1 MVLSAF
7 TLLHVAISLVGI
19 AAGFVVA
26 AGLLGS
32 KRLLGSSLS
41 RGWTILFLA
50 TTILTSLTG
59 FLFPVTSLLPS
70 HIVGILSLALLAAA
84 SFALY
89 GKHLAGYWRAIYVV
103 TALISLYLN
112 VFVLI
117 IQSFLKVPALK
128 ALAPTQTEP
137 AFVAVQAATL
147 LLFVILTIFAAIRFR
162 SPAFA

>member
-1 MVLSAF
+1 MSAL
-7 TLLHVAISLVGI
+7 TLIHVAISLVGI
-19 AAGFVVA
+19 ATGFVVA
-26 AGLLGS
+26 AGLL
-32 KRLLGSSLS
+32 SSTMS

-59 FLFPVTSLLPS
+59 FVLPAASLLPS
-70 HIVGILSLALLAAA
+70 HIVAILSLVLLAVAV
-84 SFALY
+84 FALY
-89 GKHLAGYWRAIYVV
+89 RKHLSGIWRAIYVV

-137 AFVAVQAATL
+137 AFVAVQAVVLA
-147 LLFVILTIFAAIRFR
+147 LFVILTILAAIRFR
-162 SPAFA
+162 SPAVA

>member
-1 MVLSAF
+1 MVLSAL
-7 TLLHVAISLVGI
+7 TLGHVAISLVGI
-19 AAGFVVA
+19 VAGFVAA
-26 AGLLGS
+26 AGLL
-32 KRLLGSSLS
+32 SSNVT

-59 FLFPVTSLLPS
+59 FLFPVASLLPS
-70 HIVGILSLALLAAA
+70 HVVGILSLVLLAAA
-84 SFALY
+84 MFALY
-89 GKHLAGYWRAIYVV
+89 GKHLSGYWRAIYVV
-103 TALISLYLN
+103 TALTSLYLN

-147 LLFVILTIFAAIRFR
+147 ALFVILTIIAAIRFR
-162 SPAFA
+162 SPAVA

>member
-19 AAGFVVA
+19 AAGFVAA
-26 AGLLGS
+26 AGLLRS
-32 KRLLGSSLS
+32 NMS
-41 RGWTILFLA
+41 RGWTLLFLA

-59 FLFPVTSLLPS
+59 FLFPVASLLPS
-70 HIVGILSLALLAAA
+70 HVVGLISLVLLAIA

-89 GKHLAGYWRAIYVV
+89 RKHLSGSWRAIFVV
-103 TALISLYLN
+103 TALVSLYLN

-137 AFVAVQAATL
+137 AFVAVQAAAL
-147 LLFVILTIFAAIRFR
+147 LLFVLLAVFAVIRFR